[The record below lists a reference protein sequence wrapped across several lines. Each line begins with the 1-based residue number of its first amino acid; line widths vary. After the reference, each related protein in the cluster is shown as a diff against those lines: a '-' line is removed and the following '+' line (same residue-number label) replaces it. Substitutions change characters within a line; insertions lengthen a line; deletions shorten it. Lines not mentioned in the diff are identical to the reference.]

1 MRGFRANDLRE
12 DCDGPL
18 IITGG
23 VDVGPY
29 PVPIGGDGRFLIE
42 YDSTGTVGVEPATF
56 HTKIAGLIS
65 GSAASGTA
73 SLVVLPTESQVESG
87 RSSGASRFGCNPA
100 QRVSD
105 STRKSNWSRSLTT
118 V

>member
-73 SLVVLPTESQVESG
+73 SLASQFDYNG
-87 RSSGASRFGCNPA
+87 RHWSCASP
-100 QRVSD
+100 
-105 STRKSNWSRSLTT
+105 LTT
-118 V
+118 WTANLLP